1 MSIQACLSLICCVLF
16 YCKRP
21 EIHFSPSDKDKI
33 QRSYS
38 GSDPQPSRRFFP
50 LHGRRHRDLRCQPLP
65 IRHHKAAFRCPSDRG
80 GAPPL
85 LTGEPEILES
95 GAAAVSHAGN
105 ILIRQSFPV
114 LPRLPE
120 AELQRVQEN
129 VLSLY
134 INSRIELDSITLF
147 ISQPASVG
155 IMHIAV
161 ELEFPCL
168 RICHEIRKDIPCR
181 RIFSALRP
189 EYIPSS
195 GEMGLQPA
203 ASYASPSDFFDQ
215 YQYNS
220 SSAGMQT
227 KPFLDQM
234 HISFVKIVYFLFFFH
249 NSCGILLSVISQ
261 IRV

>member
-1 MSIQACLSLICCVLF
+1 MSIQACLSLIRCVLF

-21 EIHFSPSDKDKI
+21 EIQFSSSDKDKI
-33 QRSYS
+33 QRSHS
-38 GSDPQPSRRFFP
+38 GSDPQPPRRFFP
-50 LHGRRHRDLRCQPLP
+50 LHGRRHRDLRCQALARLSPSVTTRRSFAAPL
-65 IRHHKAAFRCPSDRG
+65 
-80 GAPPL
+80 
-85 LTGEPEILES
+85 T
-95 GAAAVSHAGN
+95 AAVLRLSSPENRKYLNPA
-105 ILIRQSFPV
+105 RQPFPMQRKYIDPAI

-203 ASYASPSDFFDQ
+203 ASYASPSDFF
-215 YQYNS
+215 
-220 SSAGMQT
+220 
-227 KPFLDQM
+227 
-234 HISFVKIVYFLFFFH
+234 
-249 NSCGILLSVISQ
+249 
-261 IRV
+261 

>member
-1 MSIQACLSLICCVLF
+1 MSIQACLSLIRCVLF
-16 YCKRP
+16 YCKRS
-21 EIHFSPSDKDKI
+21 EIQFSSSDKDKI

-50 LHGRRHRDLRCQPLP
+50 LHGRRHRDLRCQLLP

-147 ISQPASVG
+147 ISQPASDFL
-155 IMHIAV
+155 INISITAAV
-161 ELEFPCL
+161 
-168 RICHEIRKDIPCR
+168 
-181 RIFSALRP
+181 
-189 EYIPSS
+189 
-195 GEMGLQPA
+195 PA
-203 ASYASPSDFFDQ
+203 CKRNRF
-215 YQYNS
+215 
-220 SSAGMQT
+220 
-227 KPFLDQM
+227 
-234 HISFVKIVYFLFFFH
+234 
-249 NSCGILLSVISQ
+249 
-261 IRV
+261 

>member
-1 MSIQACLSLICCVLF
+1 M
-16 YCKRP
+16 
-21 EIHFSPSDKDKI
+21 
-33 QRSYS
+33 
-38 GSDPQPSRRFFP
+38 
-50 LHGRRHRDLRCQPLP
+50 
-65 IRHHKAAFRCPSDRG
+65 
-80 GAPPL
+80 
-85 LTGEPEILES
+85 LES

-147 ISQPASVG
+147 ISQPAS
-155 IMHIAV
+155 
-161 ELEFPCL
+161 
-168 RICHEIRKDIPCR
+168 
-181 RIFSALRP
+181 
-189 EYIPSS
+189 
-195 GEMGLQPA
+195 
-203 ASYASPSDFFDQ
+203 DFFDQ

-227 KPFLDQM
+227 KPLLDQM

>member
-1 MSIQACLSLICCVLF
+1 MSIQACLSLIRCVLF
-16 YCKRP
+16 YCKR
-21 EIHFSPSDKDKI
+21 
-33 QRSYS
+33 
-38 GSDPQPSRRFFP
+38 

-80 GAPPL
+80 GDPPL
-85 LTGEPEILES
+85 LTGEPEMLES

-195 GEMGLQPA
+195 GEI
-203 ASYASPSDFFDQ
+203 SDFFDQ